1 MIHEFV
7 MRFLSP
13 VYQIADKL
21 LPFLV
26 LVVFA
31 ILIVITFK
39 KILSTIPR
47 KSDCESTNDWFDW
60 DEYKEKTFCTKKKT
74 D

>member
-1 MIHEFV
+1 
-7 MRFLSP
+7 MRFLDP
-13 VYQIADKL
+13 VYQIADKAM
-21 LPFLV
+21 PYLV
-26 LVVFA
+26 IILFA
-31 ILIVITFK
+31 ILILFFIK
-39 KILSTIPR
+39 KLLSTIPR

>member
-1 MIHEFV
+1 MG
-7 MRFLSP
+7 FLGP
-13 VYQIADKL
+13 VYGVADKL
-21 LPFLV
+21 LPYVIVVMFATLV
-26 LVVFA
+26 
-31 ILIVITFK
+31 ILFFK

-47 KSDCESTNDWFDW
+47 KSDCESTNEWFNW